1 MYVFLQLEEAG
12 KSVAIK
18 NVLFFRFYHNRRFSY
33 RNTCTREYK
42 NNIRIITGRT

>member
-1 MYVFLQLEEAG
+1 MYVFLQLEVAG
-12 KSVAIK
+12 KIRSHKERSI
-18 NVLFFRFYHNRRFSY
+18 FRFYHNRRFSY